1 MIGTRLD
8 IPPCSVT
15 ESLTLERELG
25 VSSTLAQV
33 LVRRGLAD
41 PAAARAFL
49 EADEE
54 HDPDL
59 FAGMERA
66 VQVIGGHVAR
76 GSQITVH
83 GDYDVD
89 GVCSTALLLRAL
101 RGLGARADSYL
112 PDRATD
118 GYGLN
123 PATVTRLATRGTDL
137 LVCVDCAITAVDE
150 VAGARAAGMEVVV
163 CDHHAPRA
171 DGRLPDAPIVHPALG
186 GYPCAQLCATAV
198 AFKLALALYGAAGHD
213 DSGVRQDLDLVGLAT
228 VADVVPLLGENRTL
242 VRRGL
247 RALATT
253 AKPGLRALMDT
264 AGVVPARVDERAVAF
279 ALSPR
284 INAAGRLYR
293 ADAGL
298 ELMLSEDRQRA
309 AEIAD
314 ELDHANHERRHT
326 ETRIVFEAEAQVAEL
341 GERSAYVLAGEG
353 WHPGVIGIV
362 ASRIA
367 ERHHRPTVVVALEGE
382 RGRGSARSV
391 EGFDLL
397 GGLDACRVHLTR
409 HGGHRAAAGLELDR
423 ACVPDFAAAFD
434 AHAAHTLTEEQLLR
448 SERVDAIAGGGEL
461 GLDLAEELG
470 RLAPFGSANPPVK
483 LLLPAASFTDP
494 RPMGEGRHVRFTV
507 RAGATHA
514 RAVGFR
520 TGGRLPVEV
529 DEPVDATF
537 SLEVNEYR
545 GAVEPRLVLS
555 HAAACLPAAVT
566 RLGPRVGYLEAVAAE
581 LEAPLVGQEHQPAS
595 QLRQAHD
602 RRGGALAGTL
612 GALVAGGEPVLVVC
626 ADAELR
632 LGQMAGRV
640 GGFVLCSYEELLRA
654 GALSHDFAH
663 VALLDPPAFA
673 LADALACGGGPG
685 EHVHLLWGEPET
697 AFAGR
702 VHERDHDLRPALAHL
717 YRTLRDSQVEDPGD
731 VARPGD
737 RLADLLAAGRAQG
750 PGNGPGRPATLA
762 GRLLRVMVEL
772 ALADVDLAAGRIEL
786 RPASRVELERS
797 PTFRACAIRLQEG
810 RRRLGLRQVRAA

>member
-1 MIGTRLD
+1 MLGTRLD
-8 IPPCSVT
+8 IAPCSVGQT
-15 ESLTLERELG
+15 LTLERELG

-33 LVRRGLAD
+33 LVRRDLAD
-41 PAAARAFL
+41 PVAARAFL
-49 EADEE
+49 DAQEE

-66 VQVIGGHVAR
+66 VQVIGGHIAR
-76 GSQITVH
+76 GSQLTVH

-101 RGLGARADSYL
+101 RGLGARVDSYL

-123 PATVTRLATRGTDL
+123 PDTVTRLAARGTDL
-137 LVCVDCAITAVDE
+137 LLCVDCAITAVDE
-150 VAGARAAGMEVVV
+150 VAGARAAGMDVVV

-171 DGRLPDAPIVHPALG
+171 DGRLPDAPTVHPALG
-186 GYPCAQLCATAV
+186 GYPFAQLCATAV
-198 AFKLALALYGAAGHD
+198 AYKLALALYRAAGRD
-213 DSGVRQDLDLVGLAT
+213 EQPVQEDLDLVGLAT

-242 VRRGL
+242 VRRGV

-253 AKPGLRALMDT
+253 AKPGLRALMDI
-264 AGVVPARVDERAVAF
+264 ARVVPSRVDERAVAF

-298 ELMLSEDRQRA
+298 ELMLTSDHQRA

-326 ETRIVFEAEAQVAEL
+326 ETRILFEAESQVAEL

-367 ERHHRPTVVVALEGE
+367 ERHHRPTVVIALDGE

-397 GGLDACRVHLTR
+397 AALDACGAHLTR
-409 HGGHRAAAGLELDR
+409 HGGHRAAAGLELER
-423 ACVPDFAAAFD
+423 ARVPDFAAALD
-434 AHAAHTLTEEQLLR
+434 AQAARTLTEEQLLR
-448 SERVDAIAGGGEL
+448 SERVDAIAGGDEL

-470 RLAPFGSANPPVK
+470 RMAPFGCANPPVK
-483 LLLPAASFTDP
+483 LLLPAATFTDP

-507 RAGATHA
+507 RAGGTHA

-520 TGGRLPVEV
+520 TGGGLPVGV

-537 SLEVNEYR
+537 SLEANEYR

-555 HAAACLPAAVT
+555 HASACAPAPVT
-566 RLGPRVGYLEAVAAE
+566 WLGQPAGYLEAVGAE
-581 LEAPLVGQEHQPAS
+581 MDGPLIGEEDRPGPQV
-595 QLRQAHD
+595 RQAHD
-602 RRGGALAGTL
+602 RRGRGLAGVLGALA
-612 GALVAGGEPVLVVC
+612 AGGEPVLVVC

-640 GGFVLCSYEELLRA
+640 GGFVLCSYTDLLFGRVA
-654 GALSHDFAH
+654 SADFTH

-673 LADALACGGGPG
+673 LADDVARAGDPSG
-685 EHVHLLWGEPET
+685 HVHLLWGEPET
-697 AFAGR
+697 AFAAR
-702 VHERDHDLRPALAHL
+702 VHERDHDLRPGLTGL
-717 YRTLRDSQVEDPGD
+717 YRRLRDIPAVDRADG
-731 VARPGD
+731 ARSRD
-737 RLADLLAAGRAQG
+737 RLAELLTGPAGRTG
-750 PGNGPGRPATLA
+750 EGSRCPAALA
-762 GRLLRVMVEL
+762 GRLLRVMREL
-772 ALADVDLAAGRIEL
+772 ALVDVDLAAGRVEL
-786 RPASRVELERS
+786 RAASRVDLDRS
-797 PTFRACAIRLQEG
+797 PTFRACTGRLQEG
-810 RRRLGLRQVRAA
+810 SRRLGLTQVRAA

>member
-1 MIGTRLD
+1 
-8 IPPCSVT
+8 V
-15 ESLTLERELG
+15 LG
-25 VSSTLAQV
+25 VGSTLAQV

-59 FAGMERA
+59 FTGMAPA
-66 VQVIGGHVAR
+66 VQVIGDHISR

-89 GVCSTALLLRAL
+89 GVCSTAVLLRAL
-101 RGLGARADSYL
+101 RGLGAHADSYL

-123 PATVTRLATRGTDL
+123 PATVTRLAKRGTDL

-150 VAGARAAGMEVVV
+150 VAAARAVGMDVVV

-171 DGRLPDAPIVHPALG
+171 DGLLPDAPIVHPALG

-198 AFKLALALYGAAGHD
+198 AYKLSLALYRAAGRD
-213 DSGVRQDLDLVGLAT
+213 QARVKEDLDLVGLAT
-228 VADVVPLLGENRTL
+228 VADVVPLLGENRAL

-253 AKPGLRALMDT
+253 AKPGLRALMDI
-264 AGVVPARVDERAVAF
+264 ARVVPARVDERAVAF

-298 ELMLSEDRQRA
+298 ELMLTDDRQRA

-341 GERSAYVLAGEG
+341 GDTSAYVLAGED

-367 ERHHRPTVVVALEGE
+367 ERHHRPTVVIALEGE

-397 GGLDACRVHLTR
+397 AALDACSAHLTR
-409 HGGHRAAAGLELDR
+409 HGGHRAAAGLELER
-423 ACVPDFAAAFD
+423 ARMPAFAAALD
-434 AHAAHTLTEEQLLR
+434 AHAAHALTSEQLLR
-448 SERVDAIAGGGEL
+448 SERVDAIAGGDGL

-507 RAGATHA
+507 RAGGTHA

-520 TGGRLPVEV
+520 TGGRLPVNV
-529 DEPVDATF
+529 DEPVDAIF

-555 HAAACLPAAVT
+555 HAAASVPAPVT
-566 RLGPRVGYLEAVAAE
+566 LLGQPMGYLEAVAAE
-581 LEAPLVGQEHQPAS
+581 LEAPLAADEPQPGS
-595 QLRQAHD
+595 QVRQAHD
-602 RRGGALAGTL
+602 RRGRALAGVL

-640 GGFVLCSYEELLRA
+640 GGFVLCSYADLLGGRT
-654 GALSHDFAH
+654 LSRDFKH
-663 VALLDPPAFA
+663 VALMDPPAFA
-673 LADALACGGGPG
+673 LADAVARGGDRGG
-685 EHVHLLWGEPET
+685 HVHLLWGEPET

-702 VHERDHDLRPALAHL
+702 VHERDHDLRPALADL
-717 YRTLRDSQVEDPGD
+717 YRTLRDAPADDRGD
-731 VARPGD
+731 GARPQG
-737 RLADLLAAGRAQG
+737 RLADLLAAGFARETG
-750 PGNGPGRPATLA
+750 RGPGRPAALA
-762 GRLLRVMVEL
+762 GRLLRVMSEL
-772 ALADVDLAAGRIEL
+772 ALADVDLAAGRVEL
-786 RPASRVELERS
+786 RPASRVNLERS
-797 PTFRACAIRLQEG
+797 PTFRACDVRLQEG
-810 RRRLGLRQVRAA
+810 RRRLGLTQVRAA

>member
-1 MIGTRLD
+1 VGETLA
-8 IPPCSVT
+8 
-15 ESLTLERELG
+15 LERELG

-33 LVRRGLAD
+33 LVRRGLAA

-49 EADEE
+49 DGEQE
-54 HDPDL
+54 HDPGL
-59 FAGMERA
+59 FAGMEGS
-66 VQVIGGHVAR
+66 VQVIGGHIAR
-76 GSQITVH
+76 GSHITVH

-89 GVCSTALLLRAL
+89 GVCSTALLVRAL
-101 RGLGARADSYL
+101 RGLGAHVDSYL

-123 PATVTRLATRGTDL
+123 PATVTRLSTRGTHL
-137 LVCVDCAITAVDE
+137 LLCVDCAITAVEE
-150 VAGARAAGMEVVV
+150 VAGARAAGMDVVV

-171 DGRLPDAPIVHPALG
+171 DGRLPDAPTVHPALG
-186 GYPCAQLCATAV
+186 GYPFGQLCATAV
-198 AFKLALALYGAAGHD
+198 AYKLALALYRAAGRD
-213 DSGVRQDLDLVGLAT
+213 EEAVQQDLDLVGLAT

-253 AKPGLRALMDT
+253 AKPGLRALMDI
-264 AGVVPARVDERAVAF
+264 ARVVPARVDERAVAF

-298 ELMLSEDRQRA
+298 ELMLTDDQQRA

-353 WHPGVIGIV
+353 WHAGVIGIV

-367 ERHHRPTVVVALEGE
+367 ERHHRPTVVIALDGE

-397 GGLDACRVHLTR
+397 AALDACGVHLTR
-409 HGGHRAAAGLELDR
+409 HGGHRAAAGLELER
-423 ACVPDFAAAFD
+423 ARVADFAAALN
-434 AHAAHTLTEEQLLR
+434 AYAARALTEEQLLR
-448 SERVDAIAGGGEL
+448 SERVDAIAGGDEL

-470 RLAPFGSANPPVK
+470 RMAPFGCANPPVK
-483 LLLPAASFTDP
+483 LLLPAASFSDP

-507 RAGATHA
+507 RAGGSHA

-520 TGGRLPVEV
+520 TGGGLPVGV
-529 DEPVDATF
+529 DEPVDAVF

-555 HAAACLPAAVT
+555 HASACAPAPVT
-566 RLGPRVGYLEAVAAE
+566 RRGRSDGYLEAVGAE
-581 LEAPLVGQEHQPAS
+581 MDAPLIAEEGQPDSEI
-595 QLRQAHD
+595 RQAHD
-602 RRGGALAGTL
+602 RRGRGLASVL

-626 ADAELR
+626 ADADLR

-640 GGFVLCSYEELLRA
+640 GGFDLCSYTDLLR
-654 GALSHDFAH
+654 GRVLSADFAH

-673 LADALACGGGPG
+673 LAHDVAHAGDPNG
-685 EHVHLLWGEPET
+685 HVHLLWGELET
-697 AFAGR
+697 AFAAR
-702 VHERDHDLRPALAHL
+702 VHERDHDLRPALADL
-717 YRTLRDSQVEDPGD
+717 YRRLRDTPD
-731 VARPGD
+731 VNREGGARPQD
-737 RLADLLAAGRAQG
+737 HLAELLAGPPLG
-750 PGNGPGRPATLA
+750 PGQGSRCPAELA
-762 GRLLRVMVEL
+762 GRLLRVMSEL
-772 ALADVDLAAGRIEL
+772 ALADVDLTAGRIEL
-786 RPASRVELERS
+786 RASSRVDLERS
-797 PTFRACAIRLQEG
+797 PTFRVCADRLREG
-810 RRRLGLRQVRAA
+810 RRRLGLMQVRAA